1 MTHARESATSNGS
14 PAPEASS
21 LFAHGGEMGAMMSN
35 IDWASTPLGAVEGW
49 SQALRTMVGLL
60 MRNRFPLLLWWGPKF
75 IQIYNDAYK
84 PIPGAKHPRAL
95 AQPAAECWGEIWDII
110 GPMIEAPF
118 RGEPATTSDDL
129 CLLFNRKGFV
139 EEAHYKVAY
148 SPVPDESVPS
158 GIGGVL
164 ATVAETTEE
173 VYARRQLATL
183 RDLAAQSSLAKTAEE
198 ACEMAARTMEANDK
212 DIPCAFFYL
221 LEADGKVAKLVSL
234 AGLVEGDSSEG
245 TPPPSFPLDGEAHGW
260 PVGHVMRDRRGAVVD
275 LGALQLPCGA
285 WDQAPRQAV
294 ILPLAAPDQPR
305 AYGAMVIAASP
316 HRELNEQ
323 YQSFFELAAEHV
335 ASAIRNARAYQQE
348 RERAEK
354 LAELDRAKTLFFSNI
369 SHEFRTP
376 LTLMLAPIEDM
387 RNEQRVP
394 SEAEGERIDL
404 LHRNALRLLKLVN
417 TLLDF
422 SRIEAGRIEASYE
435 PTDLSA
441 LTAELASNFRSALER
456 AGLGLDIDCPPL
468 PEAIHVDHDMWEK
481 IVLNLLSNAF
491 KFTFDGTIRVRLRA
505 VSGGAE
511 LEVSDTGTGIA
522 EAELPRLFERFH
534 RIEGARSRSYEGS
547 GIGLALVQ
555 ELVQLHGGGI
565 QVRSRLGEG
574 TTFCVR
580 IPDGTAHL
588 PKDRLRAA
596 RTLQSTAVTAGAY
609 VEEALRWVS
618 APAAEPAA
626 FRASPRTSTS
636 NEPLQRILVADDNA
650 DMRDYL
656 VRLLRERWEVQAVSD
671 GQAALEAI
679 RQNPPDLVL
688 SDVMMPGLDG
698 FALLRALRSDM
709 STRALPVVLLS
720 ARAGEEATA
729 EGLKAGADDYL
740 VKPFTARELFARITA
755 RLVAVR
761 AARASNEQRT
771 NLYRAFMQAPFP
783 VAIFRGAQHV
793 IELANEACLNVW
805 GKTAEILGRP
815 FVEGVPE
822 IRDQPFPSLLDGVYR
837 SGLPHHGQSELAW
850 LPIGPGGRL
859 QDFYFTYVL
868 APLLDARGAVDGI
881 MVCAFDVTEH
891 VRGRQR
897 AEALTAELQTSTE
910 ALHQSEKQF
919 HTLADTMPLLAWYAD
934 PDGRIPWYN
943 QRWFEYTGMKP
954 EEPEGWRW
962 ESVHDPEDLPRVVA
976 KWTAALAS
984 GEPWEDEFRLRSHD
998 GQYRWFLSRA
1008 IPLRDARGRIV
1019 RWFGTNVD
1027 VDDQKRLREEAEVA
1041 NRLKD
1046 EFLATMSHELR
1057 TPLNAILG
1065 WAALLQDG
1073 DHDPPTLA
1081 RALTT
1086 IERNAKSQA
1095 RLIEDILDV
1104 SRIINGKMRL
1114 DMRRVDVK
1122 AVADAARDVV
1132 QPAAEAKSVGL
1143 TVEVKAE
1150 RNVALVG
1157 DADRLQQ
1164 VLWNLLINAVK
1175 FTPSGGHVSLRVERV
1190 GNTMRFIVRDT
1201 GRGIPAAHLPFIFER
1216 FRQVDSSM
1224 ARKYGGLGLGLAIT
1238 RHIAELHGGSI
1249 SVESTGEG
1257 HGSTFIV
1264 SLPIRAIYE
1273 AELEA
1278 RAAVPAESSDWSATP
1293 PSRNATLLVGVDVL
1307 VVDDDEDSR
1316 VIVQQALTRAGAS
1329 VSTADSA
1336 RAAMDLLKGRR
1347 VDVLISDIGMPE
1359 EDGFAFIQRIRS
1371 LPPNRGGIVPAIALT
1386 AYARSE
1392 DAARALRV
1400 GYQRHLAKPAEVD
1413 ALVRMVAG
1421 LVERNKEN
1429 EASGEMAG

>member
-1 MTHARESATSNGS
+1 MTQEGQSAESSNGS
-14 PAPEASS
+14 PLPPEASS
-21 LFAHGGEMGAMMSN
+21 LFAHGGETGALLSA
-35 IDWASTPLGAVEGW
+35 IDWTSTPLGAVSGW

-60 MRNRFPLLLWWGPKF
+60 VRNRFPLLLWWGPKF

-95 AQPAAECWGEIWDII
+95 AQPAAECWVEIWDII

-129 CLLFNRKGFV
+129 CLFFNRKGFV

-164 ATVAETTEE
+164 ATVAEITEE

-183 RDLAAQSSLAKTAEE
+183 RDLATQSSFAKTAEE

-221 LEADGKVAKLVSL
+221 LQPDGKTAKLVSS
-234 AGLVEGDSSEG
+234 AGS
-245 TPPPSFPLDGEAHGW
+245 TFALDEEAHGW
-260 PVGHVMRDRRGAVVD
+260 PLGRVLRERSGAVVD
-275 LGALQLPCGA
+275 LGSFELPCGA
-285 WDQAPRQAV
+285 WEQAPRQAV
-294 ILPLAAPDQPR
+294 ILPLTAPDQPR
-305 AYGAMVIAASP
+305 SYGALVMAASP

-323 YQSFFELAAEHV
+323 YQTFFKLAAEHV
-335 ASAIRNARAYQQE
+335 TSAIRNARAYQHE

-354 LAELDRAKTLFFSNI
+354 LAEIDRAKTRFFSNI

-376 LTLMLAPIEDM
+376 LTLMFAPIEDM
-387 RNEQRVP
+387 RTDQRHQT
-394 SEAEGERIDL
+394 EEGRERIDL

-441 LTAELASNFRSALER
+441 LTVELASNFRSALER
-456 AGLGLDIDCPPL
+456 AGLELGIDCPPL
-468 PEAIHVDHDMWEK
+468 PEAIYVDHGMWEK

-491 KFTFDGTIRVRLRA
+491 KFTFAGTIRVQVRA
-505 VSGGAE
+505 VSGAAE
-511 LEVSDTGTGIA
+511 LEVSDTGIGIA
-522 EAELPRLFERFH
+522 EDELPRLFERFH

-555 ELVQLHGGGI
+555 ELVQLHGGQI
-565 QVRSRLGEG
+565 EVRSQLGKG
-574 TTFCVR
+574 TTFCIR
-580 IPDGTAHL
+580 LPFGAAHL

-618 APAAEPAA
+618 SPSAEPSA
-626 FRASPRTSTS
+626 FTTGRERPATDG
-636 NEPLQRILVADDNA
+636 PLERILVADDNT

-656 VRLLRERWEVQAVSD
+656 VRLLRERWDVVSVGD

-698 FALLRALRSDM
+698 FALLRALRNDV

-720 ARAGEEATA
+720 ARAGEEATS

-740 VKPFTARELFARITA
+740 IKPFTARELFARITT
-755 RLVAVR
+755 RLAAVR
-761 AARASNEQRT
+761 AARASKEQRT

-783 VAIFRGAQHV
+783 VAIFHGPNHV
-793 IELANEACLNVW
+793 VELANEACLNIW
-805 GKTAEILGRP
+805 GKTTDILGLP
-815 FVEGVPE
+815 FVEGLPE
-822 IRDQPFPSLLDGVYR
+822 ISNQPFPSLLDGVYR
-837 SGLPHHGQSELAW
+837 TGIAYHGQAEVAW
-850 LPIGPGGRL
+850 LPTGPGGQLR
-859 QDFYFTYVL
+859 DVYFTYVY
-868 APLLDARGAVDGI
+868 APLLDARGSVEGI
-881 MVCAFDVTEH
+881 MVCAFNVTEQ
-891 VRGRQR
+891 VYARQQ
-897 AEALTAELQTSTE
+897 AEALSAELQTSAE
-910 ALHQSEKQF
+910 ALHQTEKQF

-943 QRWFEYTGMKP
+943 RRWFEYTGMKA
-954 EEPEGWRW
+954 EEPERWSW
-962 ESVHDPEDLPRVVA
+962 ESVHEPQDLPRVVA
-976 KWTAALAS
+976 KWKAALES
-984 GEPWEDEFRLRSHD
+984 GEPWEDEFRLRRHD

-1027 VDDQKRLREEAEVA
+1027 VDDQKQLREQAEIA

-1065 WAALLQDG
+1065 WSGLLLGGEQDAT
-1073 DHDPPTLA
+1073 TLE
-1081 RALTT
+1081 RALMT
-1086 IERNAKSQA
+1086 IERNAKTQA

-1104 SRIINGKMRL
+1104 SRIISGKMRL

-1122 AVADAARDVV
+1122 AIVDAARDVV
-1132 QPAAEAKSVGL
+1132 QPAAEAKGVTL
-1143 TVEVKAE
+1143 KVEVKAE
-1150 RNVALVG
+1150 RNVALLG

-1175 FTPSGGHVSLRVERV
+1175 FTPSGGKVSLRVERV
-1190 GNTMRFIVRDT
+1190 ANAMRFVVHDT
-1201 GRGIPAAHLPFIFER
+1201 GAGIPAAHLPFIFER

-1238 RHIAELHGGSI
+1238 RHIAELHGGSV
-1249 SVESTGEG
+1249 SVESQGEG
-1257 HGSTFIV
+1257 NGSTFIV

-1278 RAAVPAESSDWSATP
+1278 RAAIPTASSARSSSP
-1293 PSRNATLLVGVDVL
+1293 PERNSTLLVGVDVL

-1316 VIVQQALTRAGAS
+1316 VIVQQALRRAGAS
-1329 VSTADSA
+1329 VITADSA
-1336 RAAMDLLKGRR
+1336 RSAMNLLLERR
-1347 VDVLISDIGMPE
+1347 VDVVVSDIGMPE
-1359 EDGFAFIQRIRS
+1359 EDGFAFIQRVRS
-1371 LPPNRGGIVPAIALT
+1371 LPPNQGGNVPAIALT

-1413 ALVRMVAG
+1413 ALVRMVAT
-1421 LVERNKEN
+1421 LVNPLSPSTNGRHDVK
-1429 EASGEMAG
+1429 